1 MKIGIIPDRAGE
13 ESYSEKWQEFIKK
26 AGHQVEIIP
35 LDANNLNRLRSLD
48 GIMWRFKHLPDEKRL
63 YHILSNYAEK
73 ILKIPIFPDSP
84 TAWHYDE
91 KIAQHFL
98 FAGSPF
104 PFIEGFLFFSYG
116 EAMEWIA
123 SHPDYPLVHKLSS
136 GAGAANVSLIRNR
149 AEAEEMARRM
159 FQEGVYPYSFN
170 EFSNAKN
177 LRRRIGNA
185 WTYFKRRTP
194 PLDPHFYQIEKNYLY
209 FQRFLPGNSF
219 DTRITVI
226 GDRAFGFRRFNRR
239 NDFRAS
245 GSGRIDYTKAHI
257 DLRCVKIAFQV
268 SRHFNFK
275 SMAYDFL
282 FNAKG
287 EPEICEISYTYL
299 DRYVYNCPGHWN
311 GALAWIEGHMWPEE
325 AQVQDFINLLQ
336 TR

>member
-159 FQEGVYPYSFN
+159 FQEGVYPYS
-170 EFSNAKN
+170 
-177 LRRRIGNA
+177 
-185 WTYFKRRTP
+185 
-194 PLDPHFYQIEKNYLY
+194 
-209 FQRFLPGNSF
+209 
-219 DTRITVI
+219 
-226 GDRAFGFRRFNRR
+226 
-239 NDFRAS
+239 
-245 GSGRIDYTKAHI
+245 
-257 DLRCVKIAFQV
+257 
-268 SRHFNFK
+268 
-275 SMAYDFL
+275 MAYDFL